1 MALRRIF
8 VDSVSGSSASLRG
21 QAAHHLSRVVR
32 LRKGERVELS
42 DGSNVYL
49 AEVRRRT
56 PDEVQFAVVE
66 QFSSPQQALPI
77 TLQLAIFKFARMEW
91 AIEKATELGVGI
103 IVPVAANRSDPPL
116 VYAARKRCERWR
128 RIAEEAAQ
136 QCRRVSPPEIAEPLR
151 FADAI
156 AAGPVSLRLFL
167 NTGAPALS
175 EVLAANANS
184 DSPLSAAT
192 LMVGPEGGW
201 IDSELGQAVDAG
213 YRPVSLG
220 SLVLRAETAAIAAL
234 AITSHLIGTSAS
246 GHDESVPE
254 TQTA

>member
-8 VDSVSGSSASLRG
+8 VESINGSSASVRG

-56 PDEVQFAVVE
+56 ADEVHFAIVE
-66 QFSSPQQALPI
+66 QFSSPQQSRPV
-77 TLQLAIFKFARMEW
+77 TLQLAIFKFARLEW
-91 AIEKATELGVGI
+91 VIEKATELGVEK
-103 IVPVAANRSDPPL
+103 IVPVAANRSDPAL
-116 VYAARKRCERWR
+116 VHAAHKRVERWR

-136 QCRRVSPPEIAEPLR
+136 QCRRVAPPEIAEPIR
-151 FADAI
+151 FSDAL
-156 AAGPVSLRLFL
+156 AREPATLRLFL
-167 NTGAPALS
+167 DTESSPLGQALS
-175 EVLAANANS
+175 ANAQS
-184 DSPLSAAT
+184 DSPLNAAT

-201 IDSELGQAVDAG
+201 IESELRQAIDAG

-220 SLVLRAETAAIAAL
+220 DLVLRAETAAIAAL
-234 AITSHLIGTSAS
+234 AITSHLILSPAS
-246 GHDESVPE
+246 RHDESEPE
-254 TQTA
+254 SQTA